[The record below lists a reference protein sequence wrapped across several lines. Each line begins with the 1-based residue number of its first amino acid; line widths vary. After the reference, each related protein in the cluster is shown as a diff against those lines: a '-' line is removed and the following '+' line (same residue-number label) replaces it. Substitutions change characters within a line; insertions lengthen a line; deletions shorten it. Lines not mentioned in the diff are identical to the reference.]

1 MSQVA
6 IGGFRAE
13 KFFRECPIIHSKVSK
28 FFKGVTTVIKKSP
41 HGLKHDNIVHIG
53 DVQFP
58 VQNKK
63 FKNFGGRGDSF
74 DRRPIASAFTQPD
87 IQFQLDK
94 LCNKRSMNKEQKAG
108 FEELLKA
115 NTAEVKQYLSSCI
128 GDSLYWVFMHTD
140 DCSEVTLYIVET
152 SRLKEWI
159 YQNIN
164 IQVKRTCVHI
174 TPNIYVQRKGGGKT
188 DPRPDDTQIKLKITP
203 SLIEICTR
211 LE

>member
-1 MSQVA
+1 MSRVA
-6 IGGFRAE
+6 ISGFRAE
-13 KFFRECPIIHSKVSK
+13 KFFRECPIIRSKVSN
-28 FFKGVTTVIKKSP
+28 FFNRSITDIKKSP

-53 DVQFP
+53 DAQFP

-63 FKNFGGRGDSF
+63 FKTIGGRGDSF

-87 IQFQLDK
+87 IQIQLDK

-108 FEELLKA
+108 FEELLKV
-115 NTAEVKQYLSSCI
+115 NTGEVNKYLSSCI

-140 DCSEVTLYIVET
+140 DCSEVTMYIVET

-159 YQNIN
+159 FENIN
-164 IQVKRTCVHI
+164 IQVKRTCVHL

-188 DPRPDDTQIKLKITP
+188 DPRPDDIQIKLKITP
-203 SLIEICTR
+203 SLIELCTR
-211 LE
+211 VE